1 MSFQIE
7 IADQIASTTKE
18 NDPHPGSC
26 HEQQRQRDVPK
37 NFPRRGKKKKK
48 KAWHQASQHW
58 MQKTRVQYLL
68 NPQKSEFNLELGA
81 LLNSLKC
88 EAKQIYRHSRTL
100 SSTFHSFCHRK

>member
-48 KAWHQASQHW
+48 GLASGFSTLDAEN
-58 MQKTRVQYLL
+58 KGAISF
-68 NPQKSEFNLELGA
+68 KSSE
-81 LLNSLKC
+81 K
-88 EAKQIYRHSRTL
+88 
-100 SSTFHSFCHRK
+100 